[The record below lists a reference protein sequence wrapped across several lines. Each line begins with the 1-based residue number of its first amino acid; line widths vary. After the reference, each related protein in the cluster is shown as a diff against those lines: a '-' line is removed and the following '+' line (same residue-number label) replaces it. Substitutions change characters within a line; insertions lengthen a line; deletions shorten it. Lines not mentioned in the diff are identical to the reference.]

1 MKKKTD
7 SSKSCTEFIVA
18 FVSVNFLK
26 KHILEME
33 AKYVCWG
40 QRGGALTVVLVVL
53 KAWPLENLM
62 SYWVTWTLS
71 KWISSGSILRW

>member
-1 MKKKTD
+1 MNVFLICTVAVMKKKTD

-40 QRGGALTVVLVVL
+40 QRVHEEPS
-53 KAWPLENLM
+53 PL
-62 SYWVTWTLS
+62 
-71 KWISSGSILRW
+71 